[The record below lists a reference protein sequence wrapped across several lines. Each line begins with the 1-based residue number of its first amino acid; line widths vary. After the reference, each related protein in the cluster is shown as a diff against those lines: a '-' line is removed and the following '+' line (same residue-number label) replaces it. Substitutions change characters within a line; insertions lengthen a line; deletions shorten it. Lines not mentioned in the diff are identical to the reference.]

1 MFRRSKYRVVWRYL
15 WSNGVTNCDIRIWD
29 TLGEVKLFVFLF
41 VIKPFLNLLLQYRCV
56 ILFC

>member
-1 MFRRSKYRVVWRYL
+1 MFRRSKYRVVWRNL

-29 TLGEVKLFVFLF
+29 TLGEVKLFVFT
-41 VIKPFLNLLLQYRCV
+41 FLNLLLQYRCV

>member
-15 WSNGVTNCDIRIWD
+15 WSNDCDIRIWD

-41 VIKPFLNLLLQYRCV
+41 VIKPF
-56 ILFC
+56 